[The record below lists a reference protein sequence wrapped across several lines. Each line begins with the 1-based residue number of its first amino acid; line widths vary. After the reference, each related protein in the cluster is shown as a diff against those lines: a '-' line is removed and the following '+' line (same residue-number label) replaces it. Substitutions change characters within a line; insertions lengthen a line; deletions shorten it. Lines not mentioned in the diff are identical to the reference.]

1 MSSLDINPFKGPSR
15 TPRPSLNIKT
25 SAGNNQEALTMT
37 DLETNSEYLETI
49 RDYMID
55 RKGKQFVDMEAE
67 DVVDAFTKHMRFF
80 NVNEAVTLSEGI
92 YISKADQDKKKRAGE
107 AYKLYDKL
115 GNVFVNDGL
124 SGAVDGVFDYI
135 SAIATSPSTYFGLG
149 AGKLV
154 SMAGGKAATQ
164 AVKKQAQLAY
174 KNTFKQ
180 SGKEAAKKAF
190 NSVVNDAAKTKAYY
204 AAGLT
209 GVADLGVAVDQDIRY
224 QNVLM
229 EGGARD
235 EYDPFQTLFSAAGA
249 GIGTGLAM
257 SVIPKT
263 KDKTDITGIYKR
275 TKRARFKTQLGVRLT
290 NEQRAKFSNRFIAA
304 ITKAYKNQDKYQ
316 FFRGEAFEGEK
327 FFAQKLAEDINKN
340 GKVPVFSV
348 DEAGDLKVKE
358 LTKEGGKLIE
368 KDKQFFSA
376 DLLQAIIGNKA
387 DGTYILDIAKEAG
400 ISLPSGMNQAGQI
413 ASLLRDL
420 DEDALLRYNQM
431 VYNRTGIHLG
441 DVADSMAR
449 NLSAGVSRSIQN
461 FAQGLVAVQGSALN
475 SSAALVKGNVKHQ
488 VVELEAVAREVAEGN
503 IEKRADIAG
512 YVQNTWKRLLVS
524 APPTTAA
531 NVFGWG
537 QYYTANSVAE
547 LFQAGTLGVLGL
559 ARGAGLTEASKRDLT
574 QALALGKLQSQ
585 KLKNFFDPYTTFNTY
600 LEVLEGDP
608 KLKRK
613 LLETFAGGVERTAD
627 RFDINEAN
635 VLFRATEGY
644 VDIAN
649 RLSGVKLQDS
659 VTKSQMFITSID
671 KQLRL
676 QKNITFSD
684 AIEKGDFS
692 ELTNDVVDAAM
703 DETLKSVF
711 AKDYTKRLADR
722 NIFDMPGSFGS
733 YIARFVEDA
742 SNTPGFGFVLPFGR
756 FMNNVVAT
764 AYQWNPVTGLLPFM
778 GAAFR
783 GQKLEATEAF
793 GKAMVGAVGIKLA
806 MDFQAQSEAK
816 GLAWNELETGSGDV
830 TDITNMFPFSLWMAG
845 GRYMNTIMR
854 GGETKELRAD
864 FLKQIAI
871 GQTVTDLQ
879 FGNDLT
885 KMFAAMEGLVTQGDG
900 DVVKNLFEG
909 MAGGAGNVFAGFTR
923 PFDSANRLIGAASG
937 MDTAIDRRQAEG
949 AGKLTVNASR
959 YVDNI
964 IETLRGRLM
973 GEELSVGIREGE
985 IYDPSPLRSIT
996 GVRMKQPRTS
1006 ANIVFG
1012 MVNFPE
1018 WKVSMYSGIPEHDAF
1033 VNRVMTPLLEQES
1046 ELLLKNKKF
1055 KDASLAKKRLMAD
1068 QMLSNVKGVVTDVL
1082 TSEPTSEDGLNYRRK
1097 LLDRKKN
1104 TLMKEARKI
1113 TGITKPLRDLSLYEV
1128 ELLETATEIVKDEL
1142 KERGD

>member
-1 MSSLDINPFKGPSR
+1 M
-15 TPRPSLNIKT
+15 
-25 SAGNNQEALTMT
+25 
-37 DLETNSEYLETI
+37 
-49 RDYMID
+49 
-55 RKGKQFVDMEAE
+55 
-67 DVVDAFTKHMRFF
+67 
-80 NVNEAVTLSEGI
+80 
-92 YISKADQDKKKRAGE
+92 
-107 AYKLYDKL
+107 
-115 GNVFVNDGL
+115 
-124 SGAVDGVFDYI
+124 
-135 SAIATSPSTYFGLG
+135 
-149 AGKLV
+149 
-154 SMAGGKAATQ
+154 
-164 AVKKQAQLAY
+164 
-174 KNTFKQ
+174 
-180 SGKEAAKKAF
+180 
-190 NSVVNDAAKTKAYY
+190 
-204 AAGLT
+204 
-209 GVADLGVAVDQDIRY
+209 
-224 QNVLM
+224 
-229 EGGARD
+229 
-235 EYDPFQTLFSAAGA
+235 
-249 GIGTGLAM
+249 
-257 SVIPKT
+257 
-263 KDKTDITGIYKR
+263 
-275 TKRARFKTQLGVRLT
+275 
-290 NEQRAKFSNRFIAA
+290 
-304 ITKAYKNQDKYQ
+304 
-316 FFRGEAFEGEK
+316 
-327 FFAQKLAEDINKN
+327 
-340 GKVPVFSV
+340 
-348 DEAGDLKVKE
+348 
-358 LTKEGGKLIE
+358 
-368 KDKQFFSA
+368 
-376 DLLQAIIGNKA
+376 
-387 DGTYILDIAKEAG
+387 
-400 ISLPSGMNQAGQI
+400 
-413 ASLLRDL
+413 LLRDL
-420 DEDALLRYNQM
+420 NEDALLRYNQM

-854 GGETKELRAD
+854 G
-864 FLKQIAI
+864 
-871 GQTVTDLQ
+871 
-879 FGNDLT
+879 
-885 KMFAAMEGLVTQGDG
+885 
-900 DVVKNLFEG
+900 
-909 MAGGAGNVFAGFTR
+909 
-923 PFDSANRLIGAASG
+923 
-937 MDTAIDRRQAEG
+937 
-949 AGKLTVNASR
+949 
-959 YVDNI
+959 
-964 IETLRGRLM
+964 
-973 GEELSVGIREGE
+973 
-985 IYDPSPLRSIT
+985 
-996 GVRMKQPRTS
+996 
-1006 ANIVFG
+1006 
-1012 MVNFPE
+1012 
-1018 WKVSMYSGIPEHDAF
+1018 
-1033 VNRVMTPLLEQES
+1033 
-1046 ELLLKNKKF
+1046 
-1055 KDASLAKKRLMAD
+1055 
-1068 QMLSNVKGVVTDVL
+1068 
-1082 TSEPTSEDGLNYRRK
+1082 
-1097 LLDRKKN
+1097 
-1104 TLMKEARKI
+1104 
-1113 TGITKPLRDLSLYEV
+1113 
-1128 ELLETATEIVKDEL
+1128 
-1142 KERGD
+1142 